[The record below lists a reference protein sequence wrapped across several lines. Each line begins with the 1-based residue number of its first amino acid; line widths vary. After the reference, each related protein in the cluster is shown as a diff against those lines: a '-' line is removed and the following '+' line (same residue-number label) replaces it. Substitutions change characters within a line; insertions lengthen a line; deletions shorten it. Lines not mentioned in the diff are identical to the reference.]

1 MFSPLTGTQ
10 IRMVRPHLTRLRR
23 TGRLAALVGIAVAV
37 LLAASACT
45 TSTDDQQQAQAEQP
59 AQAQQSQ
66 QAETTAESTS
76 QTSTSSTSGSG
87 STAAASR
94 AATQA
99 AQPAEQEQ
107 AAAEAAEQTEA
118 SDDDAVQQ
126 QEDGGMGG
134 MQGGMSVAI
143 IEEADYDDLS
153 PRLQLLR
160 DSGYPVYVSD
170 YGYTIALGTPDLSPG
185 THRISVVIEGPVG
198 LVEFPALG
206 VTVLPQ
212 DAPEDLEEV
221 VARFARF
228 PDGVRGFHV
237 TSVNFTGPGRWNLI
251 LHIPSE
257 NGFDDVGI
265 ALDVAIDTSAP
276 SVGDP
281 APPSQSRTLTDVAN
295 IADLSTGETPDPGLY
310 LISLADA
317 VAADKPFVVVFA
329 SPGFCTNAFCGPQAE
344 VLSEVRGIYGDAA
357 NYVHV
362 DLFENPEQVR
372 LGEEPI
378 ETPILEEWGLHTDE
392 WTFVV
397 NAQGVVVARFEAFAP
412 LAEVDAAL
420 AKLLEG

>member
-1 MFSPLTGTQ
+1 MTALHQ
-10 IRMVRPHLTRLRR
+10 ALRR
-23 TGRLAALVGIAVAV
+23 GVHGWRLSRRWLGLLGFALAAL
-37 LLAASACT
+37 LTASACT
-45 TSTDDQQQAQAEQP
+45 TTSDDQQQE
-59 AQAQQSQ
+59 QAQQDQ
-66 QAETTAESTS
+66 QDQEELAAAESTS
-76 QTSTSSTSGSG
+76 TSTATSSSGTSTTS
-87 STAAASR
+87 SR
-94 AATQA
+94 AATPA
-99 AQPAEQEQ
+99 AEPAEQQEQ
-107 AAAEAAEQTEA
+107 QADMEMAEQ
-118 SDDDAVQQ
+118 DAMQQ
-126 QEDGGMGG
+126 QADDGMGGMGG
-134 MQGGMSVAI
+134 MEGGMAVGI
-143 IEEADYDDLS
+143 IEEANYDDLS

-170 YGYTIALGTPDLSPG
+170 NGYTIALGTPDLAPG

-206 VTVLPQ
+206 VTVLPE
-212 DAPEDLEEV
+212 DAPGEMQEV
-221 VARFARF
+221 VARFSHF

-237 TSVNFTGPGRWNLI
+237 TTVNFTDPGRWNLI

-257 NGFDDVGI
+257 AGFDDIGI
-265 ALDVAIDTSAP
+265 AIDVPLDTSAP
-276 SVGDP
+276 SVGDA

-317 VAADKPFVVVFA
+317 VGADKPFVVVFA

-344 VLSEVRGIYGDAA
+344 VLSEVRGLFGDAA

-392 WTFVV
+392 WTFIV

-412 LAEVDAAL
+412 LAEVEAAL
-420 AKLLEG
+420 AVLLEG

>member
-1 MFSPLTGTQ
+1 MEMAEQ
-10 IRMVRPHLTRLRR
+10 QEQQAEAEQDV
-23 TGRLAALVGIAVAV
+23 V
-37 LLAASACT
+37 
-45 TSTDDQQQAQAEQP
+45 QQQA
-59 AQAQQSQ
+59 
-66 QAETTAESTS
+66 
-76 QTSTSSTSGSG
+76 
-87 STAAASR
+87 
-94 AATQA
+94 
-99 AQPAEQEQ
+99 
-107 AAAEAAEQTEA
+107 
-118 SDDDAVQQ
+118 DD
-126 QEDGGMGG
+126 GMGG
-134 MQGGMSVAI
+134 MEGGMSVGI
-143 IEEADYDDLS
+143 IEEANYDDLS

-170 YGYTIALGTPDLSPG
+170 SGYTIALGTPDLAPG

-206 VTVLPQ
+206 VTVLPE
-212 DAPEDLEEV
+212 DAPGEMQEV
-221 VARFARF
+221 VARFSHF

-237 TSVNFTGPGRWNLI
+237 TTVNFTDPGRWNLI

-257 NGFDDVGI
+257 AGFDDVGI
-265 ALDVAIDTSAP
+265 AIDVPLDTSAP
-276 SVGDP
+276 SVGDAAP
-281 APPSQSRTLTDVAN
+281 ASDSRTLTDVAN

-317 VAADKPFVVVFA
+317 VGADKPFVVVFA

-344 VLSEVRGIYGDAA
+344 VLSEVRGIFGDAA

-412 LAEVDAAL
+412 LAEVEAAL
-420 AKLLEG
+420 AVLLEG